1 MIHYRRMINEI
12 PCIKKSFS
20 MKLEMFSFA
29 RVPVDIDKRSLRY
42 PDNVELENE
51 NCFDSR
57 NNF

>member
-1 MIHYRRMINEI
+1 
-12 PCIKKSFS
+12 

-29 RVPVDIDKRSLRY
+29 RVQVDIDKRSLRY